1 MTDQPI
7 VIYVTAP
14 SIEVGKEIAAALLAK
29 RLAACVNII
38 ETVHSLY
45 LWEDKTQEDREA
57 LLIIKSRAA
66 LLEKQLIPAILEM
79 HPYELPE
86 VIALPIAAGYAPY
99 LDWIKRETNQAA
111 GKASG

>member
-7 VIYVTAP
+7 VVYVTAP
-14 SIEVGKEIAAALLAK
+14 SIEAGKEIAAVLLAEK
-29 RLAACVNII
+29 LAACVNII

-57 LLIIKSRAA
+57 LLIIKSRSA
-66 LLEKQLIPAILEM
+66 LLEDRLIPTVLAH

-86 VIALPIAAGYAPY
+86 IIALPILAGHTPY
-99 LDWIKRETNQAA
+99 LDWINRETRQ
-111 GKASG
+111 